1 MDKFIYLILS
11 LRWQDIIDIGLVSYI
26 LFRFYVLFRGTNA
39 FRVLIG
45 MTILW
50 FFQQIAVSMGLIVTS
65 WVVQGV
71 VTLGAFIIIV
81 IFRNEIR
88 TVLLARNLKFIFWG
102 VSSKIVTSTI
112 ETIVQSVFDMAR
124 RNCGALI
131 VLPGREDLEDVIQKG
146 IPWQGEMSKE
156 MILSIFWPQNP
167 VHDGAAIIQ
176 GDQITQ
182 VSAILP
188 LSRRDDLPSYYG
200 TRHRAAL
207 GLAETTDALIIAISE
222 ERGDVVAAQDSQLKV
237 IKQKRRL
244 EQILQQHMGTAA
256 KKSRE
261 SIKERL
267 MVTAAALIS
276 IIFVTAVWFS
286 VSKGVDTLATLET
299 PVVYMNR
306 DPAMEI
312 IRTSSNTVSLELGG
326 SGALIKSIKPD
337 QIQVKLDLSKSKIG
351 PNSFTIT
358 RESISLPP
366 GIILKGVTPP
376 VVDVELDVLIKKEL
390 PVQVDWVGK
399 LPERFI
405 LADAT
410 ITPQTVM
417 IIGGK
422 RMLEKMATIYTEK
435 VPLNDLEG
443 EGTISVNLALNPAS
457 LKIAPNSKEK
467 VTITYTTKLRNE

>member
-1 MDKFIYLILS
+1 MDKFLYLILS
-11 LRWQDIIDIGLVSYI
+11 LRWQDIIDIGLVSFI

-81 IFRNEIR
+81 VFRNEIR

-102 VSSKIVTSTI
+102 VSSKTVASTI
-112 ETIVQSVFDMAR
+112 EIIVQSVLEMAR

-131 VLPGREDLEDVIQKG
+131 VLPGKEDLEEVIQRG
-146 IPWQGEMSKE
+146 ISWEGEISKE
-156 MILSIFWPQNP
+156 MILSIFWPDNP
-167 VHDGAAIIQ
+167 VHDGAAILQ

-207 GLAETTDALIIAISE
+207 GLAESTDALILAVSE

-244 EQILQQHMGTAA
+244 EQILQQHMGIAA

-261 SIKERL
+261 VLKERL
-267 MVTAAALIS
+267 MLTTAALFS
-276 IIFVTAVWFS
+276 IIFVAGVWFS
-286 VSKGVDTLATLET
+286 VSKGVDTLATLEI
-299 PVVYMNR
+299 PVVFMNR
-306 DPAMEI
+306 DPSMEI
-312 IRTSSNTVSLELGG
+312 VKTSGNTVSLELEG

-337 QIQVKLDLSKSKIG
+337 QIQVKLDLSKSKVG
-351 PNSFTIT
+351 PNAFTIT

-376 VVDVELDVLIKKEL
+376 VVDVDLDVLIKKEL

-399 LPERFI
+399 LPDRFI
-405 LADAT
+405 LSDVAAS
-410 ITPQTVM
+410 PKTVE

-422 RMLEKMATIYTEK
+422 RMLEKISTIYTEK
-435 VPLNDLEG
+435 VSLNNLREK
-443 EGTISVNLALNPAS
+443 GTITANLALNPAS
-457 LKIAPNSKEK
+457 LKIAPESKEK
-467 VTITYTTKLRNE
+467 VTITYVTKLRDQ

>member
-11 LRWQDIIDIGLVSYI
+11 LRWQDIIDISLVSYI

-81 IFRNEIR
+81 VFRNEIR
-88 TVLLARNLKFIFWG
+88 TVLLARNLKSIFWG
-102 VSSKIVTSTI
+102 SSSKTVASTI
-112 ETIVQSVFDMAR
+112 EIIVQSVLDMAR

-131 VLPGREDLEDVIQKG
+131 VLPGKEDLEEMIQKG
-146 IPWQGEMSKE
+146 IPWEGKVSKE
-156 MILSIFWPQNP
+156 MILSIFWPDNP
-167 VHDGAAIIQ
+167 VHDGATIIR

-207 GLAETTDALIIAISE
+207 GLAEATDALIVAVSE
-222 ERGDVVAAQDSQLKV
+222 ERGDVVAAHDSQLKV
-237 IKQKRRL
+237 IKQRRRL
-244 EQILQQHMGTAA
+244 EQILRQHMGVAA

-261 SIKERL
+261 LIKERL
-267 MVTAAALIS
+267 MVTTAAIFS
-276 IIFVTAVWFS
+276 IIFVTGVWFS
-286 VSKGVDTLATLET
+286 VSRGVDTLATHEI

-306 DPAMEI
+306 NPAMEI
-312 IRTSSNTVSLELGG
+312 VRTSGNTVSLELEG
-326 SGALIKSIKPD
+326 SVALIKSIRPD
-337 QIQVKLDLSKSKIG
+337 QIQVKLDLSKSKVG

-366 GIILKGVTPP
+366 GIILKGVTPH
-376 VVDVELDVLIKKEL
+376 VVDVDLDVLIKKEL
-390 PVQVDWVGK
+390 PVQIDWVGK
-399 LPERFI
+399 LPDRFI
-405 LADAT
+405 LTDVT
-410 ITPQTVM
+410 IIPKTVE

-422 RMLEKMATIYTEK
+422 RMLEKMLTIYTEK
-435 VPLNDLEG
+435 VSLNNLAG
-443 EGTISVNLALNPAS
+443 KGIITANLALNPAS

-467 VTITYTTKLRNE
+467 VIIRYATKLRGQ

>member
-50 FFQQIAVSMGLIVTS
+50 FFQQVAVSMGLIVTS

-71 VTLGAFIIIV
+71 VALGAFIIIV

-102 VSSKIVTSTI
+102 LASKTVTGTI
-112 ETIVQSVFDMAR
+112 EIIVQGVFDMAR

-131 VLPGREDLEDVIQKG
+131 VLPGKEDLEEVIQKG
-146 IPWQGEMSKE
+146 IPWKGEISKE
-156 MILSIFWPQNP
+156 MIISVFWPGNP
-167 VHDGAAIIQ
+167 VHDGALIVQ

-207 GLAETTDALIIAISE
+207 GLAEATDALVIAVSA

-261 SIKERL
+261 SIKEGL

-286 VSKGVDTLATLET
+286 VSKGVDTLATLEI
-299 PVVYMNR
+299 PVVYTNR
-306 DPAMEI
+306 NPTMEI
-312 IRTSSNTVSLELGG
+312 IRTTSNTVSLELGG

-399 LPERFI
+399 LPERLI
-405 LADAT
+405 LADET

-435 VPLNDLEG
+435 VPLDDLEG
-443 EGTISVNLALNPAS
+443 EGTIAVNLALNPAS

-467 VTITYTTKLRNE
+467 VTITYVTKFRDE

>member
-1 MDKFIYLILS
+1 MDKFIYLIMS

-88 TVLLARNLKFIFWG
+88 TVLLARNLKTIFWG
-102 VSSKIVTSTI
+102 GASKTVTGTI
-112 ETIVQSVFDMAR
+112 EIIVQSVLDMAR

-131 VLPGREDLEDVIQKG
+131 VLPGKEDLEEVIQKG
-146 IPWQGEMSKE
+146 IPWQGEISKE
-156 MILSIFWPQNP
+156 MISSIFWPHNP

-207 GLAETTDALIIAISE
+207 GLAETTDALVIAVSG

-237 IKQKRRL
+237 IKQRRRL

-261 SIKERL
+261 LIKERL
-267 MVTAAALIS
+267 MVTAAALVS
-276 IIFVTAVWFS
+276 IIFVTGVWFS

-312 IRTSSNTVSLELGG
+312 IRTSSNTVSLELEG

-337 QIQVKLDLSKSKIG
+337 QIQVKLDLSKSKVG
-351 PNSFTIT
+351 PNAFTIT

-376 VVDVELDVLIKKEL
+376 VVDVDLDVLIKKEL
-390 PVQVDWVGK
+390 PIQIDWVGK
-399 LPERFI
+399 LPDRRI
-405 LADAT
+405 LENAT
-410 ITPQTVM
+410 ITPQTVE

-422 RMLEKMATIYTEK
+422 RMLEKMSAIYTEK
-435 VPLNDLEG
+435 VTLNNLEG
-443 EGTISVNLALNPAS
+443 KGTIAANLALNPAS
-457 LKIAPNSKEK
+457 LKIASNYKEK
-467 VTITYTTKLRNE
+467 VTITYATRLRDE

>member
-11 LRWQDIIDIGLVSYI
+11 LRWQDIVDICLVSFI

-102 VSSKIVTSTI
+102 GASKTVTSTI
-112 ETIVQSVFDMAR
+112 EIIVQSVLDMAH

-131 VLPGREDLEDVIQKG
+131 VLPGKEDLEEVIQKG
-146 IPWQGEMSKE
+146 ISWEGEISKE
-156 MILSIFWPQNP
+156 MILSIFWPDNP

-176 GDQITQ
+176 EKQITQ

-207 GLAETTDALIIAISE
+207 GLAEVTDALIIAVSE
-222 ERGDVVAAQDSQLKV
+222 ERGDVLAAQDSQLKV
-237 IKQKRRL
+237 IKQRRRL
-244 EQILQQHMGTAA
+244 KQILQQHMGVAA

-261 SIKERL
+261 LIKERL
-267 MVTAAALIS
+267 MLITAALFS
-276 IIFVTAVWFS
+276 IIFVAGVWFS
-286 VSKGVDTLATLET
+286 VSKGVDTLATLEI

-312 IRTSSNTVSLELGG
+312 VKTSGKTVSLELEG

-337 QIQVKLDLSKSKIG
+337 QIQVKLDLSISKEG

-376 VVDVELDVLIKKEL
+376 VVDVDLDVLIKKEL
-390 PVQVDWVGK
+390 PVQIDWVGK
-399 LPERFI
+399 LPDHSI
-405 LADAT
+405 LTDAST
-410 ITPQTVM
+410 KPETVQ

-422 RMLEKMATIYTEK
+422 RMLEKMSTIYTEK
-435 VPLNDLEG
+435 VSLNNLLEKG
-443 EGTISVNLALNPAS
+443 SITVNLALNPAS
-457 LKIAPNSKEK
+457 LKIAPDSKGK
-467 VTITYTTKLRNE
+467 VTILYRTRLRDQ